1 MHKSTISPLYSVLH
15 HDMVPER
22 ISAPVTGHINFPAI
36 IALGMGLGQFMSV
49 IPDQNGHSSFVGS
62 SLRALQGGH

>member
-1 MHKSTISPLYSVLH
+1 
-15 HDMVPER
+15 MVPER

-36 IALGMGLGQFMSV
+36 IALGMGLGQFMGV
-49 IPDQNGHSSFVGS
+49 IPDQNRHSSFVGS